1 MLCRFR
7 FLTYVF
13 MLIPSNANIQNGFTN
28 ICLITNTRSFINLA
42 RWVRVLIFQR
52 KQTFNFLSDP
62 LNSIFKLLIGELMGL
77 WQEWFSYGLI
87 LWAIWKLHLYW
98 FIQNFKNVRWYNV
111 VIFLLFSS
119 ILLMIITS
127 DEWHYLCKVT
137 GDLIFSLLKFEDIRS
152 ALHKSPWIVFRLYF
166 FWLLEGERG
175 VSFVTLQSTLE
186 VIDCCYNIS

>member
-13 MLIPSNANIQNGFTN
+13 MLIPSNVNIQNGFTN

-42 RWVRVLIFQR
+42 RWVRFLIFQR

-62 LNSIFKLLIGELMGL
+62 LNSIFKLLIGELMEL

-111 VIFLLFSS
+111 VIFLLLSS

-127 DEWHYLCKVT
+127 DDTICARWQVT
-137 GDLIFSLLKFEDIRS
+137 WSFRCWSLRIYVQLYTNLRE
-152 ALHKSPWIVFRLYF
+152 LYF
-166 FWLLEGERG
+166 GCI
-175 VSFVTLQSTLE
+175 SFECLKANVVLVL
-186 VIDCCYNIS
+186 